1 MRRLGALV
9 LATTLACL
17 AEPALAQSALGQAA
31 EAGRAGTPPPVG
43 KPVCVAYC
51 GGTTQSAPH
60 TTTKLPSY
68 GYKPS
73 MAIGAAVFGSL
84 LDELLSTDSAPDP
97 EVLRRQEE
105 ERRQAEAE
113 AQRRAE
119 EERIR
124 HDHLLASLKSLPLAR
139 SFSATPGTQGTTEL
153 GLTALRSLDA
163 PAAAGSTTTD
173 PLDGAAEKL
182 RSDASLGWDTA
193 DTRFAV
199 RWQPLPLAKSATLP
213 LARQLC
219 RGQQCAWPVDAGDK
233 IARLAPPK
241 GATHSLD
248 REAIVQLLRKPG
260 NAGLTPEAALIA
272 GLMARVPETPGASG
286 RYVISE
292 QLKQFS
298 GNAAKELIW
307 VIVARGLEETGTLGK
322 GITLMRDVYDLAS
335 TDMQDAISA
344 AGWLGSA
351 STDAPPEITSPEE
364 ASIPFLNRALGTSE
378 VFGKGAAEYASAG
391 IDASQLANKLLSLW
405 RNSP

>member
-1 MRRLGALV
+1 MRRISTLV
-9 LATTLACL
+9 VCTTLACL
-17 AEPALAQSALGQAA
+17 ALPALAQSALGQAA
-31 EAGRAGTPPPVG
+31 AAGRSYTPPPVS

-51 GGTTQSAPH
+51 GGSTRTAPR

-84 LDELLSTDSAPDP
+84 LEELLSADSAPDP

-105 ERRQAEAE
+105 ERRQAEVE

-119 EERIR
+119 EERVR
-124 HDHLLASLKSLPLAR
+124 HEHLLASLKSLPLAR
-139 SFSATPGTQGTTEL
+139 SFTATPGTQGTTEL

-163 PAAAGSTTTD
+163 PTTAGSTAAD
-173 PLDGAAEKL
+173 ALDGTAEKL

-193 DTRFAV
+193 ETRFAV
-199 RWQPLPLAKSATLP
+199 RWQPLPLAKLATLP
-213 LARQLC
+213 LIRPLC
-219 RGQQCAWPVDAGDK
+219 QDQRCTWPVDAGSK
-233 IARLAPPK
+233 IARLAQPRS
-241 GATHSLD
+241 ATHSLD
-248 REAIVQLLRKPG
+248 RDAVVQLLRKPG
-260 NAGLTPEAALIA
+260 NAGLSPEAALIA
-272 GLMARVPETPGASG
+272 GLMARIPETPGASG

-292 QLKQFS
+292 RLKQFS
-298 GNAAKELIW
+298 SNAAKELIW
-307 VIVARGLEETGTLGK
+307 VIVARGLEESGTLGK

-335 TDMQDAISA
+335 TDMQDAIA
-344 AGWLGSA
+344 VAGWLGSA

-364 ASIPFLNRALGTSE
+364 AAIPFLNRALGTSE
-378 VFGKGAAEYASAG
+378 VFGKNAAEYASAG